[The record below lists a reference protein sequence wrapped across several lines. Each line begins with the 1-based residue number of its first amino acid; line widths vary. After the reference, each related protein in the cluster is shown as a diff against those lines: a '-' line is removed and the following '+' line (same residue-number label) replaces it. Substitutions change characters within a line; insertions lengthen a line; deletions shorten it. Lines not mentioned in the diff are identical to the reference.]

1 MVVEVIMPRLG
12 ESITEGIIIEWRK
25 KVGDTIEKDEILLEI
40 GTDKVDSEIPSA
52 VAGVITEILAQPNDV
67 VPVETVIAKVETE
80 IDIVSIDAKT
90 KAPPLK
96 GDGEVERISS
106 QQPEPKSE
114 LQIPT
119 EDIPILSIAKP
130 EAKRKF
136 YTPLVRSIALKEG
149 ITESQLMTINGTGKD
164 GRVTKRDILAYLDQ
178 LRKPSTEVF
187 ITEEP
192 FPELVR
198 VGVSTEQPF
207 VLTGKRTEMDRMRQI
222 IATHMR
228 KSLDTAAHVHLV
240 SECDMTRI
248 VKYRDMKQ
256 EEFKKREGYKLT
268 YTPFFVIAA
277 TKTIHDFPLFNASLE
292 GKIIVQNKNINIG
305 LAVSLD
311 KGLMVPVIRNC
322 EELNFLGIC
331 RKVRDLT
338 VRVRSGKLSPEELQG
353 STFTITNY
361 GVFGNLY
368 GTPIINQPNVA
379 ILGIGAI
386 TKRPVVRE
394 TEHGDAIIIRS
405 MCYITLGFDHRL
417 IDGASG
423 GKFLQRL
430 VQHLENIDFEALF

>member
-1 MVVEVIMPRLG
+1 MVVEVIMPKLG

-25 KVGDTIEKDEILLEI
+25 KVGDTIKKDEILLEI
-40 GTDKVDSEIPSA
+40 GTDKIDSEIPSA
-52 VAGVITEILAQPNDV
+52 VAGIITEILSQPNDV
-67 VPVETVIAKVETE
+67 VPVETVIAKIETE
-80 IDIVSIDAKT
+80 IDIVSVDAKT

-119 EDIPILSIAKP
+119 EDVPIQSIVKP

-164 GRVTKRDILAYLDQ
+164 ERVTKRDILAYLDQ
-178 LRKPSTEVF
+178 LRKMPTEVS

-192 FPELVR
+192 FPELIR

-248 VKYRDMKQ
+248 VKYLDMKQ
-256 EEFKKREGYKLT
+256 VEFQKQEGYKLT

-277 TKTIHDFPLFNASLE
+277 MKTIQDFPLFNASLE
-292 GKIIVQNKNINIG
+292 GKIIVQNKNINIE

-338 VRVRSGKLSPEELQG
+338 VSVRSGKLSPEELQG

-405 MCYITLGFDHRL
+405 MCYITLGFDHQL
-417 IDGASG
+417 IDGADG
-423 GKFLQRL
+423 GRFLQRL
-430 VQHLENIDFEALF
+430 VQHLEKIDIEALF